1 MLIYSRVSPRVSPF
15 NVGNYSHSCKFA
27 ETFFIH
33 GTGGK
38 GDVARAGL
46 EGLYLNEV
54 GQVVAEDAGHA
65 LLLDLTERSD
75 KVTRCS
81 APSVRI

>member
-1 MLIYSRVSPRVSPF
+1 MNVSAKIP
-15 NVGNYSHSCKFA
+15 C
-27 ETFFIH
+27 H

-38 GDVARAGL
+38 GDVVRSGL
-46 EGLYLNEV
+46 EGLYLNKV

-75 KVTRCS
+75 KVASCS